1 MSVISSGPVAAG
13 ERAAP
18 AAPPLHR
25 MGIALFALIGVL
37 IAAYMLLYK
46 MGLIGTLAC
55 GTGSC
60 GVVQNSSWA
69 VFLGLPVPAWG
80 VGGYGIIM
88 AAALL
93 GVQPGRMHDRR
104 LGLALV
110 VFASVAFAFSLYLT
124 ALEAFVIHAWC
135 RWCIASAVVATV
147 IFLLSLAELRRP
159 RSMDR

>member
-1 MSVISSGPVAAG
+1 
-13 ERAAP
+13 
-18 AAPPLHR
+18 
-25 MGIALFALIGVL
+25 MGIALFALFGVL

-80 VGGYGIIM
+80 VGGYGIIL

-93 GVQPGRMHDRR
+93 GVQPAWAQDRR
-104 LGLALV
+104 VGLAL
-110 VFASVAFAFSLYLT
+110 FASSSIAFGFSLYLT

-135 RWCIASAVVATV
+135 RWCIASAAVATV